1 MSGSA
6 EPTTVEL
13 HLGDRLAALI
23 DGELEDESRERVLAH
38 LATCPECKAEA
49 DGQRRVKSV
58 FAGAAPPPPSD
69 GLMARLQGLPAT
81 GPGFDADFGAMGG
94 PPASGSRPDFS
105 FPLGH
110 GRHAHGSRTARNGPP
125 GEGPLGNLFGA
136 LDGSVFGS
144 QRALRAHRG
153 AEAERLMARGR
164 RFAFVAAGAV
174 SLAAVALGG
183 ALTAGQPGTGST
195 IATATSRTPAAGV
208 ERGDR
213 RGEQVMFSRAR
224 AAQPTPTMHSGASP
238 GPLAPGG
245 GAEADRVP
253 LAARQYSVGEG
264 GSPLSF
270 QQPRPPRLG
279 TGASLSS
286 PLLLAAYQAHFAGGQ
301 PPKVPRPA
309 RKPFA
314 LPSANGSPVGPS
326 PSPVA
331 ALEMRAPGASQTPVT
346 STMASNPRP

>member
-1 MSGSA
+1 MSGSV

-38 LATCPECKAEA
+38 LATCAECKAEA

-58 FAGAAPPPPSD
+58 FAGTAPPPPSE

-81 GPGFDADFGAMGG
+81 GPGFDADFGALGG
-94 PPASGSRPDFS
+94 PPAPGPRPDFS

-110 GRHAHGSRTARNGPP
+110 SRHGHGSRTAQNGPS
-125 GEGPLGNLFGA
+125 GQGPLGSLFGA
-136 LDGSVFGS
+136 LDGGVSGS
-144 QRALRAHRG
+144 QRVLRTYRST
-153 AEAERLMARGR
+153 EAERLMARGR
-164 RFAFVAAGAV
+164 RFAFAAAGAV

-183 ALTAGQPGTGST
+183 ALTAGQPSTGST
-195 IATATSRTPAAGV
+195 IAAAPSRAPAAGV

-245 GAEADRVP
+245 GAERERAP
-253 LAARQYSVGEG
+253 ARQHSASEG
-264 GSPLSF
+264 GAPLSF

-286 PLLLAAYQAHFAGGQ
+286 PLLLAAYQAQFAGGPHQ
-301 PPKVPRPA
+301 KMAHPA

-314 LPSANGSPVGPS
+314 LPSANGSPIGPS

-331 ALEMRAPGASQTPVT
+331 ALEMRAPGPSQTSVT